1 MNKNQKIIS
10 SIAKMAILLA
20 LLIVSSYITIPVGV
34 LKFTLQLLV
43 VLLIGFYS
51 NLLES
56 IIVIVSYIFLGLV
69 GVPVF
74 ANFSGGIQYI
84 SNPTFG
90 FVYGFFFGVLVM
102 QLFKFLFK
110 KCIKFK
116 FLRYLI
122 ISLICLMIVYFVGF
136 IHGYFTFNY
145 YLGKNYSVAN
155 LLMLFIVPYI
165 PFDLIKIGVAIL
177 SKFAVDKVYKYDL
190 SKI

>member
-1 MNKNQKIIS
+1 MNKNQKIIR

-20 LLIVSSYITIPVGV
+20 LLMVSSYITIPVGV

-84 SNPTFG
+84 LNPTFG
-90 FVYGFFFGVLVM
+90 FVYGFFFGVLVT

-122 ISLICLMIVYFVGF
+122 ISLSCLMTVYFVGF
-136 IHGYFTFNY
+136 IHGYFIFNY
-145 YLGKNYSVAN
+145 CLGKNYSVAN
-155 LLMLFIVPYI
+155 LMMLFIVPYI

-177 SKFAVDKVYKYDL
+177 SKFAADKVYKYDL